1 MCRHKFV
8 QLLQET
14 PLGSRGALLTAGKNH
29 VQQGQCATTDGY
41 GRTQQAPAL
50 VGLQIRPVDQD
61 DRLWPTQQPAG
72 HVLFDAMAF
81 AMQVPIAEQAIKGL
95 QRSPH
100 AHGARPGSRNVTQ
113 GQSAA
118 LDQCLNRLQQRPP
131 AQGVHA
137 GE

>member
-81 AMQVPIAEQAIKGL
+81 AMQVPIAEQAITPAMKAIRMGPSGERRPASSSRDRL
-95 QRSPH
+95 GRRV
-100 AHGARPGSRNVTQ
+100 GAG
-113 GQSAA
+113 A
-118 LDQCLNRLQQRPP
+118 
-131 AQGVHA
+131 
-137 GE
+137 